1 MLSRQHGA
9 CGMKWRD
16 AAIGAALV
24 VVAAGCGVGWYVV
37 QHRGELPPGLARA
50 NGRLELARIDVAVK
64 YPGRVTELDFNEGDT
79 VAADQVLAREDDI
92 SARASLDAARAHQRA
107 AQADVARAQAEHD
120 ARQATLHLAQHDMD
134 HAQTMFRQHLVSD
147 MEVTQHQTNL
157 DTATAAAEAAGR
169 AVEAA
174 QAVADAARAQV
185 AQAQSAEDDMT
196 IRAPVAGRIEYR
208 IVEKGAVLPGGG
220 RVASLL
226 NPADMYLTV
235 FYPAQQAGRLHVGD
249 QARIALDALHQQ
261 VIPATISFVSPEAQ
275 FTPKYVETTTE
286 RDKLVYR
293 VKLRVSPETAARYGS
308 VLKAGMTGDG
318 YVRTDPAA
326 HWPASLDVAD
336 APQ

>member
-1 MLSRQHGA
+1 
-9 CGMKWRD
+9 MKWREGM
-16 AAIGAALV
+16 IGAGLAV
-24 VVAAGCGVGWYVV
+24 VVMAVGAGWYVV
-37 QHRGELPPGLARA
+37 QHRGDLPRGLARA

-64 YPGRVTELDFNEGDT
+64 YPGRITGLDFNEGDS
-79 VAADQVLAREDDI
+79 VEAGQVLAREDDVT
-92 SARASLDAARAHQRA
+92 ARARLDAARAHLDA
-107 AQADVARAQAEHD
+107 ARADSARAGAERD
-120 ARQATLHLAQHDMD
+120 ARQAARHLAELDME
-134 HAQTMFRQHLVSD
+134 HARGMFRQHLVSD
-147 MEVTQHQTNL
+147 MELAQHQTNL
-157 DTATAAAEAAGR
+157 DTATAAAEAASR
-169 AVEAA
+169 AVDGARAMVDGA
-174 QAVADAARAQV
+174 QAQV
-185 AQAQSAEDDMT
+185 AEAQSAVDDMT

-208 IVEKGAVLPGGG
+208 IVEMGAVLPGGG

-235 FYPAQQAGRLHVGD
+235 FYPSPQAGRLRVGD

-293 VKLRVSPETAARYGS
+293 VKLRIAPETARRYGS

-318 YVRTDPAA
+318 YVRTDPATP
-326 HWPASLDVAD
+326 WPAALDVAD

>member
-1 MLSRQHGA
+1 
-9 CGMKWRD
+9 MKWRD
-16 AAIGAALV
+16 VAVGAAV
-24 VVAAGCGVGWYVV
+24 AVVAVGCGVGWYVV
-37 QHRGELPPGLARA
+37 QHRGELPAGLARA

-64 YPGRVTELDFNEGDT
+64 YPGRITELAFHEGDV
-79 VAADQVLAREDDI
+79 VAAGQMLAHEDD
-92 SARASLDAARAHQRA
+92 ASTKAGLEAARAQLLA
-107 AQADVARAQAEHD
+107 AQANVARAGAEHD
-120 ARQATLHLAQHDMD
+120 ARRAGLHLAQLDLE
-134 HAQTMFRQHLVSD
+134 HARTMFRQHLVSD
-147 MEVTQHQTNL
+147 MELSQHQTSL
-157 DTATAAAEAAGR
+157 DTATAGESAAARAVDAASAAE
-169 AVEAA
+169 
-174 QAVADAARAQV
+174 QAARAQV

-226 NPADMYLTV
+226 DPTDMYLTI
-235 FYPAQQAGRLHVGD
+235 FYPSQQAGQLHVGD

-293 VKLRVSPETAARYGS
+293 VKLRIDPATARRYGS

-326 HWPASLDVAD
+326 HWPAGLDVAD

>member
-1 MLSRQHGA
+1 MR
-9 CGMKWRD
+9 WRD
-16 AAIGAALV
+16 AAIGAGLV

-64 YPGRVTELDFNEGDT
+64 YPGRVTELDFNEGDL

-92 SARASLDAARAHQRA
+92 SARASLDAARAHLRA
-107 AQADVARAQAEHD
+107 AQADVARAQAERD
-120 ARQATLHLAQHDMD
+120 ARQATLHLARHDMD

-147 MEVTQHQTNL
+147 MELTQHQTSL

-169 AVEAA
+169 AVEGA
-174 QAVADAARAQV
+174 QAVADAAQAQV
-185 AQAQSAEDDMT
+185 AQARSAEDDMT

-235 FYPAQQAGRLHVGD
+235 FYPAQQAGQLHVGD

-275 FTPKYVETTTE
+275 FTPKYVETATE

-293 VKLRVSPETAARYGS
+293 VKLRVSPETAGRYGS

-326 HWPASLDVAD
+326 RWPASLDVAD